1 MPATPAIDVPSGW
14 MAPKGHAMAHSLHPM
29 HSCSLTWMRSHRARW
44 HSPGRP
50 RRRGHPRNGGRQGGR
65 NTAGLHE
72 RQARRILKTLHPVG
86 RRHRRLA
93 CSAADAP
100 LRVDVDEAVHPPL
113 PFKIT
118 GRAPERTAPGPK
130 SQRERDYTIW
140 FTCVSSSN
148 LAAPGSTSWGA
159 AASTRA
165 CLSSVY

>member
-1 MPATPAIDVPSGW
+1 MYMTL
-14 MAPKGHAMAHSLHPM
+14 AMVA
-29 HSCSLTWMRSHRARW
+29 
-44 HSPGRP
+44 GK
-50 RRRGHPRNGGRQGGR
+50 GGR

-72 RQARRILKTLHPVG
+72 RQARRILKTCI
-86 RRHRRLA
+86 RWA
-93 CSAADAP
+93 SAQADWHVP
-100 LRVDVDEAVHPPL
+100 QPMHLSGLMSMKRFIPTSFQNNGP
-113 PFKIT
+113 
-118 GRAPERTAPGPK
+118 GSRTYGTPGPN